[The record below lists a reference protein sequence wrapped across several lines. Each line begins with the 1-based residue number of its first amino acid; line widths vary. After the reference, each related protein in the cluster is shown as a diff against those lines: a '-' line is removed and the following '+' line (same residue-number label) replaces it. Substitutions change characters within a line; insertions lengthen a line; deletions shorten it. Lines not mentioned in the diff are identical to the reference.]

1 MPVVVPRL
9 ATMIASAALES
20 DEYAGGNRTELDSHA
35 NMAVV
40 GRESVIY
47 DDTGQTYTVNPFT
60 ESAGKLEKVPIV
72 DVAVAYD
79 CPFQAKTY
87 ILLM

>member
-20 DEYAGGNRTELDSHA
+20 DEHAGGNQTELDSHA

-47 DDTGQTYTVNPFT
+47 DDTGQTCTVNAFT
-60 ESAGKLEKVPIV
+60 KSAGWKRSL
-72 DVAVAYD
+72 
-79 CPFQAKTY
+79 
-87 ILLM
+87 